1 MIIHPLLLRVRVQ
14 SGRRRFGLW
23 LPLFLIWAPIF
34 LLALALFPLVLVLA
48 LVLWP
53 RGLGRPLLLAGPAIF
68 RIVCA
73 LRGLLID
80 VHSPPEQVYISFR

>member
-1 MIIHPLLLRVRVQ
+1 MIPPLFLRVRVH
-14 SGRRRFGLW
+14 SGRRRFGVW

-34 LLALALFPLVLVLA
+34 LLGLALFPLVLVLA

-53 RGLGRPLLLAGPAIF
+53 WGWGKPLVLAGPALF

-80 VHSPPEQVYISFR
+80 VHSPPQQVYIAFR